1 MATPSRPACFCLP
14 SQCLVKLLT
23 LTLDVP
29 FTILGLYP
37 RMHLTDLSK
46 TSRLSVS
53 LVTDGT
59 FRVSCSMSI
68 FFFRL

>member
-1 MATPSRPACFCLP
+1 MT
-14 SQCLVKLLT
+14 
-23 LTLDVP
+23 
-29 FTILGLYP
+29 FTIFGLYL

-68 FFFRL
+68 FFFRLWREEERQTVRQEKI